1 MKLREIGEFG
11 LIGRISSRVADGT
24 GVRIGIGD
32 DAAAAEPTP
41 GRWLLVTSDMLLEG
55 IHFDLAYTDPYRLGR
70 KSLAVNLS
78 DVAAMGGEPR
88 HFLLSLAIP
97 PGVTVE
103 FLDRFTEGM
112 LDLAREHGIT
122 LMGGDTCRSSSGLVI
137 SVTLHGEQVPDL
149 VVRRS
154 GARAGDL
161 VFVTGTVGDSALG
174 LELLR
179 RGERQGW
186 AVDRHLDPTPRVR
199 AGLALAQAR
208 LCSAMI
214 DVSDGLAA
222 DLGHILDLS
231 GVGARLEIGRL
242 PLSPSFRELAPGV
255 APDPSLLALTGGEDY
270 ELLFTVPVGRSG
282 EVVPLLAE
290 IGLAATPIGEI
301 TAGGGLS
308 VVGPDGREAPVAQGG
323 YNHFAAGSDV

>member
-11 LIGRISSRVADGT
+11 LIGRISSRVADGD

-88 HFLLSLAIP
+88 HFLLSLAVP
-97 PGVTVE
+97 PGLSVE

-137 SVTLHGEQVPDL
+137 SVTLHGEQVPEL

-154 GARAGDL
+154 GASPGDL

-199 AGLALAQAR
+199 AGLALAGAR

-231 GVGARLEIGRL
+231 GVGARLELARL
-242 PLSPSFRELAPGV
+242 PLSPSFRELAPRV
-255 APDPSLLALTGGEDY
+255 TPDPSLLALTGGEDY
-270 ELLFTVPVGRSG
+270 ELLFTVPAGRSE

-290 IGLAATPIGEI
+290 MGLAATPIGEI
-301 TAGGGLS
+301 TAGSGLS
-308 VVGPDGREAPVAQGG
+308 VVGPDGGETPVARGG
-323 YNHFAAGSDV
+323 YNHFALGSDV

>member
-11 LIGRISSRVADGT
+11 LIGRIASRVADGA

-41 GRWLLVTSDMLLEG
+41 GRWLLVTTDMLLEG
-55 IHFDLAYTDPYRLGR
+55 IHFDLAYSDPYRLGR

-88 HFLLSLAIP
+88 HFLLSLAVP

-137 SVTLHGEQVPDL
+137 SVTLHGEQVPEL
-149 VVRRS
+149 VIRRS
-154 GARAGDL
+154 GARPGDL

-199 AGLALAQAR
+199 AGLALAEAQ
-208 LCSAMI
+208 LCGAMI

-231 GVGARLEIGRL
+231 GVGARVEIGCL

-255 APDPSLLALTGGEDY
+255 TQDPPLLALTGGEDY
-270 ELLFTVPVGRSG
+270 ELLFTVPAGRSG

-301 TAGGGLS
+301 TAGSGLS
-308 VVGPDGREAPVAQGG
+308 VVGHDGREAPVARGG
-323 YNHFAAGSDV
+323 YNHFALGSDA

>member
-11 LIGRISSRVADGT
+11 LIGRISSRVSAGA

-32 DAAAAEPTP
+32 DAAAVEPTP

-55 IHFDLAYTDPYRLGR
+55 VHFDLAYTDPFRLGR

-88 HFLLSLAIP
+88 HFLLSLAVP

-112 LDLAREHGIT
+112 LDLAREHGVT
-122 LMGGDTCRSSSGLVI
+122 LIGGDTCRSPHGLVI
-137 SVTLHGEQVPDL
+137 SVTLHGEQTPEL

-154 GARAGDL
+154 GARPGDRI
-161 VFVTGTVGDSALG
+161 FVTGTVGDSALG

-186 AVDRHLDPTPRVR
+186 AIDRHLDPTPRVR
-199 AGLALAQAR
+199 AGVALARAG

-222 DLGHILDLS
+222 DLGHILDGS
-231 GVGARLEIGRL
+231 GVGARVELDLL
-242 PLSPSFRELAPGV
+242 PLSPFFREHAPQV
-255 APDPSLLALTGGEDY
+255 SPTPSILALTGGEDY
-270 ELLFTVPVGRSG
+270 ELLFTVPAGRSG
-282 EVVPLLAE
+282 EVAPLLAE
-290 IGLAATPIGEI
+290 TGVAVTAIGEVTAGSGLA
-301 TAGGGLS
+301 
-308 VVGPDGREAPVAQGG
+308 VVGPDGREAAIAHGG
-323 YNHFAAGSDV
+323 YNHFSDGQ

>member
-1 MKLREIGEFG
+1 MKLQEIGEFG
-11 LIGRISSRVADGT
+11 IIGRISSRVADGA

-55 IHFDLAYTDPYRLGR
+55 VHFDLSYTDPYRLGR

-88 HFLLSLAIP
+88 HFLLSLAVP

-112 LDLAREHGIT
+112 LDLAREHGVT

-137 SVTLHGEQVPDL
+137 SVTLHGEQIPEL
-149 VVRRS
+149 VVRRG
-154 GARAGDL
+154 GARPGDH

-179 RGERQGW
+179 QGERQGW
-186 AVDRHLDPTPRVR
+186 VVERHLDPTPRVR
-199 AGLALAQAR
+199 AGLALARAG
-208 LCSAMI
+208 LPSAMI
-214 DVSDGLAA
+214 DVSDGIAA
-222 DLGHILDLS
+222 DLGHILELS
-231 GVGARLEIGRL
+231 GVGARLVLDRL
-242 PLSPSFRELAPGV
+242 PLSPAFRALAPAV
-255 APDPSLLALTGGEDY
+255 TPDPALLALTGGEDY
-270 ELLFTVPVGRSG
+270 ELLFTVPAERSG
-282 EVVPLLAE
+282 EVAPLLAE
-290 IGLAATPIGEI
+290 SGLTATPIGEI
-301 TAGGGLS
+301 TAGCGL
-308 VVGPDGREAPVAQGG
+308 VLTGADGREVPLAGGG
-323 YNHFAAGSDV
+323 YNHFAAISDR